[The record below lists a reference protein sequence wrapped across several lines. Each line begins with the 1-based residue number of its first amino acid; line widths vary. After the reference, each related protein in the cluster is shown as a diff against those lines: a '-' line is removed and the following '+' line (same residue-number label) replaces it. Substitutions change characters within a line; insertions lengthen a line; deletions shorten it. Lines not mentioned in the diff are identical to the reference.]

1 MYTMEKDQFKI
12 LIDKYLQN
20 LAGEDEVS
28 LVDKYYDKLSG
39 DITNEVSANDTVT
52 EQALLSKINQKI
64 DAIEG
69 RGVTTQKRTIKLFP
83 NWLKIA
89 SVLAVIASAYYFF
102 QQKNLPGKQDSI
114 DYASKIL
121 PGGNKAILRLGNGKY
136 IDLAAAK
143 TGKLTAFGSSS
154 ANKIQVDEVSFADGI
169 AEASGNQPLNVIEV
183 PVGGFFK
190 VVLSDGT
197 RVWLNSSSSLTFPS
211 DFTGAQRNVKLTG
224 EGYFEVA
231 HQAQKPFIVE
241 TNKQSVE
248 VLGTHF
254 NINAYSDENQIKT
267 TLLEGSVKVLTADQ
281 KRSATLKPGEAAVLS
296 DKNLS
301 VQLAD
306 VSQSIDWING
316 RFNFSHTDVKLVLR
330 KIARWYDIEV
340 AYEGDLSGVEF
351 GGKISKKKNL
361 KEILNMLNRTGDVKF
376 KVTGRR
382 VVVMP

>member
-1 MYTMEKDQFKI
+1 MKKDQFKI

-20 LAGEDEVS
+20 QATEDEVS
-28 LVDKYYDKLSG
+28 LIDKYYYKLSG
-39 DITNEVSANDTVT
+39 HTENEAYPHDTVK
-52 EQALLSKINQKI
+52 EQALLSKINHEI
-64 DAIEG
+64 DAIEESK
-69 RGVTTQKRTIKLFP
+69 VSTPKQTVKLFP

-89 SVLAVIASAYYFF
+89 SVLAIISLAYYFF
-102 QQKNLPGKQDSI
+102 QGKNLKVQQGAV

-121 PGGNKAILRLGNGKY
+121 PGGNKAILRLGNGKS
-136 IDLAAAK
+136 IDLTAVK

-154 ANKIQVDEVSFADGI
+154 ASKIQVDEVSFADGV
-169 AEASGNQPLNVIEV
+169 AETSGPQQLNVIEV

-197 RVWLNSSSSLTFPS
+197 KVWLNSASSLTFPS
-211 DFTGAQRNVKLTG
+211 DFIGAQRNVKLTG

-231 HQAQKPFIVE
+231 HQAQKPFVVE

-254 NINAYSDENQIKT
+254 NINAYADEDQVKT
-267 TLLEGSVKVLTADQ
+267 TLLTGSVKVRTPNKMQ
-281 KRSATLKPGEAAVLS
+281 SALLKPGEAAILT
-296 DKNLS
+296 DKSLS
-301 VQLAD
+301 VHQAD
-306 VSQSIDWING
+306 VNQSIDWING
-316 RFNFSHTDVKLVLR
+316 RFNFSHTDVKSVLR

-340 AYEGDLSGVEF
+340 SYEGDFTGVEF

-361 KEILNMLNRTGDVKF
+361 KETLNMLSRTGDVKF

>member
-1 MYTMEKDQFKI
+1 MKKDQFKI

-20 LAGEDEVS
+20 QATEDEVS
-28 LVDKYYDKLSG
+28 LIDKYYDKLS
-39 DITNEVSANDTVT
+39 DRTENEAYPHDTVS
-52 EQALLSKINQKI
+52 EQALLSKINHEI
-64 DAIEG
+64 DAIEESKASTPKQT
-69 RGVTTQKRTIKLFP
+69 VKLFP

-89 SVLAVIASAYYFF
+89 SVLAIISLAYYFF
-102 QQKNLPGKQDSI
+102 QEKNLKVQQGAV

-121 PGGNKAILRLGNGKY
+121 PGGNKAILRLGNGKS
-136 IDLAAAK
+136 IDLTAVK

-154 ANKIQVDEVSFADGI
+154 ASKIQVDEVSFADGI
-169 AEASGNQPLNVIEV
+169 AETSGTQQLNVIDV

-197 RVWLNSSSSLTFPS
+197 KVWLNSASSLTFPS
-211 DFTGAQRNVKLTG
+211 DFTGPQRNVKLKG

-254 NINAYSDENQIKT
+254 NVNAYADEDQVKT
-267 TLLEGSVKVLTADQ
+267 TLLTGSVKVRTPNKMQ
-281 KRSATLKPGEAAVLS
+281 SALLKPGEAAILK
-296 DKNLS
+296 DKSLS
-301 VQLAD
+301 VHQAD
-306 VSQSIDWING
+306 VNQSIDWING
-316 RFNFSHTDVKLVLR
+316 RFNFSHTDVKSVLR

-340 AYEGDLSGVEF
+340 SYEGDFTGVEF
-351 GGKISKKKNL
+351 GGKISKRKNL
-361 KEILNMLNRTGDVKF
+361 KETLNMLSRTGDVKF

>member
-1 MYTMEKDQFKI
+1 MKKDQFKI

-20 LAGEDEVS
+20 QATEDEVS
-28 LVDKYYDKLSG
+28 LIDKYYDKLSG
-39 DITNEVSANDTVT
+39 RTENEAYPHDTVS
-52 EQALLSKINQKI
+52 EQALLSKINHEI
-64 DAIEG
+64 DAIEESKAS
-69 RGVTTQKRTIKLFP
+69 TQKQTVKLFP

-89 SVLAVIASAYYFF
+89 SVLAIISLAYYFF
-102 QQKNLPGKQDSI
+102 QEKNLKVQQGAV

-121 PGGNKAILRLGNGKY
+121 PGGNKAILRLGNGKS
-136 IDLAAAK
+136 IDLTAVR

-154 ANKIQVDEVSFADGI
+154 ASKIQVDEVSFADGI
-169 AEASGNQPLNVIEV
+169 AETSGPQQLNVIEV

-197 RVWLNSSSSLTFPS
+197 KVWLNSASSLTFPS
-211 DFTGAQRNVKLTG
+211 DFIGPQRNVKLTG

-231 HQAQKPFIVE
+231 HQAQKPFVVE

-254 NINAYSDENQIKT
+254 NINAYADEDQVKT
-267 TLLEGSVKVLTADQ
+267 TLLTGSVKVRTPNKMQ
-281 KRSATLKPGEAAVLS
+281 SALLKPGEAAILT
-296 DKNLS
+296 DKSLS
-301 VQLAD
+301 VHQAD
-306 VSQSIDWING
+306 VNQSIDWING
-316 RFNFSHTDVKLVLR
+316 RFNFSHTDVKSVLR

-340 AYEGDLSGVEF
+340 SYEGDFTGVEF

-361 KEILNMLNRTGDVKF
+361 KETLNMLSRTGDVKF